1 MIEKVL
7 ITDPTVIEQIRST
20 MPVATQTNKG
30 LFSNSFFNSMNSKKV
45 EIKPGET
52 ISLQD
57 VCGLVI
63 VTNKYINDGMPV
75 AYIVGNS
82 AIEKI
87 SEYSLQGLNV
97 STIDG
102 TLFIKSNWSTAGW
115 ITIFYQSLLK

>member
-7 ITDPTVIEQIRST
+7 ITDSTVIEQIRST

-63 VTNKYINDGMPV
+63 VTNKYVNDGMPV

-97 STIDG
+97 SAIDG
-102 TLFIKSNWSTAGW
+102 TLLIKSNWSTAGW